1 MAKARLEKA
10 SLDDEIAELKG
21 KNDELSQQ
29 NDKLEADNDEFQCP
43 LHCAARASYAS
54 LAVGVVLVWI
64 GRIACAP
71 KGHHAFRNISQCVDN
86 IRPATAQQHADEV
99 QREGTVA
106 TMRRNANGTDT
117 VSVVKARVSDWLQR
131 WPRH

>member
-10 SLDDEIAELKG
+10 SLDDEIAELKA

-29 NDKLEADNDEFQCP
+29 IDKLEADNDKFQCP

-54 LAVGVVLVWI
+54 LAVGVVPVWI

-71 KGHHAFRNISQCVDN
+71 KGHHAVRNISQCVD
-86 IRPATAQQHADEV
+86 ITR
-99 QREGTVA
+99 QRSS
-106 TMRRNANGTDT
+106 MRT
-117 VSVVKARVSDWLQR
+117 SCKARAPWRRCAAMRTEQIRFLL
-131 WPRH
+131 